1 VPQTSLAEN
10 QQKSSVK
17 EPGEVMSLAEQKY
30 NIAKVKKQNFYVTY
44 GPGFYGNFSI
54 VALSFILLL
63 FYFNKQID
71 TNLISL
77 ISVGIGLYA
86 FSNVVEFAPLLQ
98 GRVKGVASL
107 FILAAAIHLQLT
119 LKRYNWSRK
128 RTSYLNKGLTLFLIS
143 SIPMFLFHFSY
154 ILENFSLFSIFL
166 PQVSWFLGDD
176 DFSIRTAIGIFL

>member
-17 EPGEVMSLAEQKY
+17 DPGEELSLAQQKF
-30 NIAKVKKQNFYVTY
+30 NIEKVESKNFYARY
-44 GPGFYGNFSI
+44 GPGVYGNFST
-54 VALSFILLL
+54 VVLSFILLL
-63 FYFNKQID
+63 FYFNKQVD

-128 RTSYLNKGLTLFLIS
+128 RIRYLNKGLSLFLIS
-143 SIPMFLFHFSY
+143 SIPMFLFQVSY

-166 PQVSWFLGDD
+166 PQVSWFLGED